1 MVSFHTREYS
11 PFTYILSVCDLCA
24 VSTRSVFHNERQKTT
39 QAGVSSQQG
48 YIQTN
53 KKDPITD
60 YALACAVGEVISD
73 IVCIQRDR
81 DLWRIYVDSI
91 ESRKLLLSDGFTL
104 QNITQ

>member
-1 MVSFHTREYS
+1 MVSLHTREYS

-39 QAGVSSQQG
+39 QADVSSQQG
-48 YIQTN
+48 IQTN

-60 YALACAVGEVISD
+60 YALACAVVEVISD

-81 DLWRIYVDSI
+81 DLWRINVDSI
-91 ESRKLLLSDGFTL
+91 ENRKLLLSDGFTL
-104 QNITQ
+104 QNIRQ